1 MSDRAPPQPSALAE
15 PIVAMPLRAET
26 LPEKIA
32 RRVRR
37 LVPDQDFRALQKSL
51 RGRRGIEIG
60 GPSAVFRRWNLW
72 PLYPVLKTL
81 DIYNFAPETI
91 WSASRLTR
99 PSISAVGG
107 TIPHGRLLIGEAALM
122 NDVESSAYQCLLAS
136 HVLEHIANP
145 LKALKTWK
153 RVIGHDGTMIL
164 IIPHRDGTFDHRRPV
179 TSLDHIVSD
188 FVKDVPETDNTH
200 IPEILDL
207 HDLTRD
213 PGAGTREAFVTR
225 VVNNI
230 RYRSLHHHVFDTEL
244 SLKVV
249 DKAGLL
255 IQYLDLELPYH
266 ICVACSWKSG
276 PEGAAGSEEIRNSGA
291 WSPEAEWRL
300 TSPFPS
306 DRPHRDVRG

>member
-1 MSDRAPPQPSALAE
+1 
-15 PIVAMPLRAET
+15 MPLRAET
-26 LPEKIA
+26 LREKITK
-32 RRVRR
+32 RVRR
-37 LVPDQDFRALQKSL
+37 LVPNREFCTLQKSL
-51 RGRRGIEIG
+51 RGGRGIEIG

-91 WSASRLTR
+91 WSASEPTR
-99 PSISAVGG
+99 PTFGAIRGR
-107 TIPHGRLLIGEAALM
+107 IPHGQLLIGEAALM

-153 RVIGHDGTMIL
+153 RVIGPAGTLIL
-164 IIPHRDGTFDHRRPV
+164 VVPHRDGTFDHRRPV
-179 TSLDHIVSD
+179 TSLDHIVDD
-188 FVKDVPETDNTH
+188 FLKDVPETDNTH
-200 IPEILDL
+200 IHEILDL

-225 VVNNI
+225 AKNNI

-244 SLKVV
+244 VLKVV
-249 DKAGLL
+249 DTAGLRIL
-255 IQYLDLELPYH
+255 YLDLELPYH
-266 ICVACSWKSG
+266 ICVACSWKSVT
-276 PEGAAGSEEIRNSGA
+276 EGTAGSNEIRNSA
-291 WSPEAEWRL
+291 TWSPEAEWRL

-306 DRPHRDVRG
+306 DRPVALCAVRAARPGALKHSR